1 MILSQE
7 DNSSPALMSRAF
19 SLLKIPH
26 ICQYKPSFHGL
37 LCVQKQGKSK
47 PAHSMNKKI
56 VAVKINRSYDTLI
69 ALYGKG
75 AKWAMDFSKSAIIK
89 ALL

>member
-1 MILSQE
+1 MVYCAKTREIE
-7 DNSSPALMSRAF
+7 T
-19 SLLKIPH
+19 
-26 ICQYKPSFHGL
+26 
-37 LCVQKQGKSK
+37 
-47 PAHSMNKKI
+47 AHSMNKKI
-56 VAVKINRSYDTLI
+56 VAVKINRSYDTPI